1 MPAGALAKIQ
11 LILQKKII
19 RLDFFVTFLG
29 DATAQHITISNK
41 K

>member
-1 MPAGALAKIQ
+1 MVGARQ
-11 LILQKKII
+11 NELILQKKII

-29 DATAQHITISNK
+29 DAK